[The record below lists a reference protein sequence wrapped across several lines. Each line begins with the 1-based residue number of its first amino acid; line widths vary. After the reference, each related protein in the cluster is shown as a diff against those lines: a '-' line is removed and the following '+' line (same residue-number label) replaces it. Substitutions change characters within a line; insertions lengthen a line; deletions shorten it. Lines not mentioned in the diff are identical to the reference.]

1 MVASNY
7 LKLQKMRNST
17 LQASTL
23 AGEIA
28 WRLPSQHLLPECVQL
43 NLPDFRQR
51 ILGRNTLRNGIFLE
65 EKMPKDCFQDQGQ
78 KRTKSLETKPGKE
91 QKQRKERRCDQFSQ
105 HFNFRPR
112 AFMAI
117 VGVTLL
123 SRAFFH
129 WSWQQGV
136 QYGWSTSQHCTV
148 RSQCPRALL
157 GTGGRHLTRN
167 FQTRCSKMCPE
178 KDTRPQQAAQPST
191 ARKQKKRVR
200 QNGGNCLWFLLNL
213 KTFTAIECQ

>member
-28 WRLPSQHLLPECVQL
+28 WRLPSQHLLLECVQL

-51 ILGRNTLRNGIFLE
+51 IMGRNTLRNGIFLE

-78 KRTKSLETKPGKE
+78 KRTKSLERKPGKE
-91 QKQRKERRCDQFSQ
+91 QKQRNRDDRDVTSFLSILSADLEPSWQSSES
-105 HFNFRPR
+105 HFCPAPSFIGADNR
-112 AFMAI
+112 AFSTGEA
-117 VGVTLL
+117 LL
-123 SRAFFH
+123 NTAPCARNVPEL
-129 WSWQQGV
+129 SWAQAAD
-136 QYGWSTSQHCTV
+136 TSQGIFKLDAQKC
-148 RSQCPRALL
+148 AL
-157 GTGGRHLTRN
+157 
-167 FQTRCSKMCPE
+167 K

-191 ARKQKKRVR
+191 AHKQKKRVR
-200 QNGGNCLWFLLNL
+200 QNGGNCL
-213 KTFTAIECQ
+213 

>member
-7 LKLQKMRNST
+7 LKLQNMRNSA

-28 WRLPSQHLLPECVQL
+28 WRLPSQHLLLECVQL

-51 ILGRNTLRNGIFLE
+51 IMGRNTLRNGIFLE

-91 QKQRKERRCDQFSQ
+91 QKQRKEPRWPRCDQFSQ

-117 VGVTLL
+117 VQLESHFCPAPSFIGADN
-123 SRAFFH
+123 RAFSTGEALLNTAPCARNVPEL
-129 WSWQQGV
+129 SWAQAAD
-136 QYGWSTSQHCTV
+136 TSQGIFKFDAQKC
-148 RSQCPRALL
+148 AL
-157 GTGGRHLTRN
+157 
-167 FQTRCSKMCPE
+167 K
-178 KDTRPQQAAQPST
+178 KDTRPQQAAQPIS
-191 ARKQKKRVR
+191 KKNEYGRME
-200 QNGGNCLWFLLNL
+200 GIAFDFG
-213 KTFTAIECQ
+213 